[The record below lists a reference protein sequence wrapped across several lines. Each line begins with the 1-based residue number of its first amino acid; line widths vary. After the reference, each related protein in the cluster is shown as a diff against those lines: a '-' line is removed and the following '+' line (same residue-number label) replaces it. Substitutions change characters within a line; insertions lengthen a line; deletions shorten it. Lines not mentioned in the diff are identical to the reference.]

1 MFAKTNHKTTEFYFR
16 AYVLMN
22 YNNGSGSYLVSRDVA
37 HRIGLV
43 MNIKKM
49 RDVSFTWVC
58 TKTPML
64 SHIMSQQ
71 QKDSISFY
79 VKGRGR
85 VKPFGKSRD
94 HTKVPRPTDWCSP
107 ISGKT

>member
-1 MFAKTNHKTTEFYFR
+1 MFAKTNHKTRAFYFR
-16 AYVLMN
+16 AYVLKN
-22 YNNGSGSYLVSRDVA
+22 SGSYLVSRGVA

-43 MNIKKM
+43 MNIEKM

-79 VKGRGR
+79 VKGRER

>member
-1 MFAKTNHKTTEFYFR
+1 MFAKTNHKTELYFR
-16 AYVLMN
+16 AHVLKN
-22 YNNGSGSYLVSRDVA
+22 SNNGSGFYLVSWGVA

-43 MNIKKM
+43 MKIEKM

-64 SHIMSQQ
+64 FHIMSQQ

-85 VKPFGKSRD
+85 FKPFGKSRD

-107 ISGKT
+107 ISEKK